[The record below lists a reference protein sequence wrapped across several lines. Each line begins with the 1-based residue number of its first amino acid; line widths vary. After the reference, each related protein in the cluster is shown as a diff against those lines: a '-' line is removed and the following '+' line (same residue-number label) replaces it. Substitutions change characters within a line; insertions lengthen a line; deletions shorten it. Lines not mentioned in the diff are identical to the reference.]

1 MIRII
6 GGVVFGLLGLFIL
19 VLVDGEEKMRNKK
32 ELFKANL
39 LMKAIK
45 FLFCIDF
52 VILLLVLF
60 L

>member
-1 MIRII
+1 MIRSI
-6 GGVVFGLLGLFIL
+6 GGLVFGLLGLFIL

-39 LMKAIK
+39 LLKAIK
-45 FLFCIDF
+45 FLSCIDF